1 MESFFEDIRF
11 SVRSLARKP
20 LVASIAILTLALGI
34 GVNAAMF
41 SVIHAAVLSP
51 LPYPEPERLARIY
64 SAFEGRRCCPLSA
77 PNFLDIRAR
86 QTSFEDVAAYGNVA
100 VAITG
105 DGEPVRVSGYRV
117 SDGLFEVLGATP
129 QVGRFVTADD
139 DTFGTEPV
147 VVISDSLWRE
157 RFAADEEVLGTSIVI
172 DSVPHSIIGVAP
184 PEFRVTGTPQVFMPF
199 AWDPDN
205 MPGRDS
211 NSYMAIGRL
220 NDGLTLEAAMGEIET
235 IYADLVAEYPDNIT
249 NQGVSSLTLDEW
261 LVGSSRRRPLLIL
274 WGAVGMVLLVAC
286 ANVANL
292 MLARAEARQR
302 ELAVRAA
309 IGAPRGRLVRHFLSE
324 SLLVAVIGAGIGV
337 AIAWTGLRVLLATYG
352 DAIPR
357 SREVG
362 LNPGVLLFVLGMA
375 LATGVIVGL
384 VPALQTNPSRLYA
397 ALRDGGHGSA
407 GRQTLLRQGLVVVE
421 IAVAL
426 VLVIGAG
433 LMIKSF
439 WRLSRVDVGVAAE
452 QYVTARIS
460 LPEARYAD
468 LPTVVGFW
476 DSLLE
481 EIDRLPD
488 VEATSVASAVP
499 FTGTYNN
506 YSRIMPST
514 DPERVAT
521 FVESRT
527 VSAGFF
533 ETMRL
538 PLLQGRNF
546 TSADNADAG
555 QVVIINRELAR
566 QIFPDDDA
574 VGRSVVSGPAGT
586 PRQVIG
592 IVENLLEHGPEEP
605 PAPTI
610 YFTPLQSPRAS
621 MALTIR
627 AGGDP
632 LDLVPEIRRIAGQLD
647 AELPIYSI
655 FTFDQLLFDSSGSRR
670 FSMSLLSI
678 FAGLALAL
686 GAVGIYGVMAYTVER
701 RTREIGLRQALGA
714 APGSV
719 LRLVI
724 GQGFRLAIIGIVI
737 GAAGAFMLRQA
748 LASML
753 FEVSSLDPAVYA
765 AVAGILLLVATLA
778 CAIPARRAAAVDPM
792 VALRND

>member
-1 MESFFEDIRF
+1 
-11 SVRSLARKP
+11 
-20 LVASIAILTLALGI
+20 
-34 GVNAAMF
+34 
-41 SVIHAAVLSP
+41 
-51 LPYPEPERLARIY
+51 
-64 SAFEGRRCCPLSA
+64 
-77 PNFLDIRAR
+77 
-86 QTSFEDVAAYGNVA
+86 
-100 VAITG
+100 
-105 DGEPVRVSGYRV
+105 
-117 SDGLFEVLGATP
+117 
-129 QVGRFVTADD
+129 
-139 DTFGTEPV
+139 
-147 VVISDSLWRE
+147 
-157 RFAADEEVLGTSIVI
+157 
-172 DSVPHSIIGVAP
+172 
-184 PEFRVTGTPQVFMPF
+184 
-199 AWDPDN
+199 
-205 MPGRDS
+205 
-211 NSYMAIGRL
+211 
-220 NDGLTLEAAMGEIET
+220 
-235 IYADLVAEYPDNIT
+235 
-249 NQGVSSLTLDEW
+249 
-261 LVGSSRRRPLLIL
+261 
-274 WGAVGMVLLVAC
+274 
-286 ANVANL
+286 
-292 MLARAEARQR
+292 
-302 ELAVRAA
+302 
-309 IGAPRGRLVRHFLSE
+309 
-324 SLLVAVIGAGIGV
+324 
-337 AIAWTGLRVLLATYG
+337 
-352 DAIPR
+352 
-357 SREVG
+357 
-362 LNPGVLLFVLGMA
+362 
-375 LATGVIVGL
+375 
-384 VPALQTNPSRLYA
+384 
-397 ALRDGGHGSA
+397 
-407 GRQTLLRQGLVVVE
+407 
-421 IAVAL
+421 
-426 VLVIGAG
+426 
-433 LMIKSF
+433 
-439 WRLSRVDVGVAAE
+439 
-452 QYVTARIS
+452 
-460 LPEARYAD
+460 
-468 LPTVVGFW
+468 
-476 DSLLE
+476 
-481 EIDRLPD
+481 
-488 VEATSVASAVP
+488 
-499 FTGTYNN
+499 
-506 YSRIMPST
+506 
-514 DPERVAT
+514 
-521 FVESRT
+521 